1 MSKTTEIEKENL
13 EAHVEL
19 CAERYKQLE
28 TRLSNIE
35 TKVSTLA
42 DLVEKGQMSMI
53 KVLIGTAGTVVAG
66 VISTL
71 IIILTKFPG

>member
-42 DLVEKGQMSMI
+42 ELVEKGQMSMI

-71 IIILTKFPG
+71 IIILTKFPQ